1 MLFRSIALFPVS
13 NLVVPVGVLLAER
26 ALYLP
31 SAGLVLA
38 AGAWLKDLETRRLAV
53 VLSLLV
59 VAGGVRTALRV
70 PVWRDTRAMIGSEL
84 EDSPRSFAGPAH
96 MVVLYL
102 TGHQPAKALEAYRRA
117 IEIYDVTLPW
127 LQIQGAEAAFETGQA
142 PLADSLLDRVD
153 LVCRPCDF
161 FYRYESSVA
170 RARGYPVAAD
180 SFAAR
185 VGRAPDPV
193 HDR

>member
-1 MLFRSIALFPVS
+1 MSRARSIMLLFFIFLTFRRPPSSTLFPYTTLFRS
-13 NLVVPVGVLLAER
+13 
-26 ALYLP
+26 
-31 SAGLVLA
+31 LVLA
-38 AGAWLKDLETRRLAV
+38 AGAWLKDLETRRLTV

-117 IEIYDVTLPW
+117 IEIYDVTLP
-127 LQIQGAEAAFETGQA
+127 
-142 PLADSLLDRVD
+142 
-153 LVCRPCDF
+153 
-161 FYRYESSVA
+161 
-170 RARGYPVAAD
+170 
-180 SFAAR
+180 
-185 VGRAPDPV
+185 
-193 HDR
+193 